1 MEIELKYL
9 FDTDARD
16 GEDAG
21 TKQASVEKMKNEIF
35 ADEEIQRFMD
45 AGSEEVIPMDAI
57 YLDTADG
64 ALRKKGIAF
73 RVRQEG
79 SQPVATLKWGGK
91 QEAGLHVRGELNVS
105 VGEDFVKAPSLAIFQ
120 GSEIYEELAGIVG
133 SATAPERAEATGE
146 PALEAVAGLT
156 EASKAGSQGQ
166 AADSGAAAGEPAHKC
181 EASQAEGGTAS
192 QLAAHLIPVMEMKF
206 TRRQV
211 RLDTGLSISE
221 MSLDE
226 GEIIT
231 INGNEPILE
240 LEIELYAGDQE
251 DMIALGGRLE
261 EKYHLKKGLTSK
273 FQRGLALLGEK

>member
-9 FDTDARD
+9 FNDDVDPQT
-16 GEDAG
+16 
-21 TKQASVEKMKNEIF
+21 IF
-35 ADEEIQRFMD
+35 ADEEIQQIMD
-45 AGSEEVIPMDAI
+45 AGSEEIIPMDAI

-105 VGEDFVKAPSLAIFQ
+105 VSEDFVKSPSLAIFQ
-120 GSEIYEELAGIVG
+120 GSDIYEELAEIV
-133 SATAPERAEATGE
+133 ARAETTGE
-146 PALEAVAGLT
+146 PAQEAVVGRT
-156 EASKAGSQGQ
+156 
-166 AADSGAAAGEPAHKC
+166 
-181 EASQAEGGTAS
+181 EGGTAS
-192 QLAAHLIPVMEMKF
+192 QSAPRLIPVMEMKF

-231 INGNEPILE
+231 INGTEPILE

-261 EKYHLKKGLTSK
+261 EKYHLKKGLASK

>member
-120 GSEIYEELAGIVG
+120 GSEIYEELAEIEE
-133 SATAPERAEATGE
+133 S
-146 PALEAVAGLT
+146 
-156 EASKAGSQGQ
+156 
-166 AADSGAAAGEPAHKC
+166 
-181 EASQAEGGTAS
+181 
-192 QLAAHLIPVMEMKF
+192 LISVMEMKF